1 MIKSNEVMNCIVI
14 EDNLVQEQLI
24 NSHINET
31 SSLQLLGSFPNCA
44 SAIRTMNNFK
54 VDILFLDIEMP
65 GENGLEFLEN
75 YKLDEDTQV
84 ILTTTN
90 SKYAI
95 RAFEAGVT
103 DYLMKPISYQRFSKS
118 IKKVIDRNKI
128 SSFKKDF
135 MFIKSKG
142 LFIKLMF
149 QDIVWIKSS
158 FEYIIIYTF
167 DNKYM
172 VYSSMSQ
179 ILKKLPNSFI
189 RVHRSNIVSLN
200 KIDKIDRNVLE
211 VDGQIVK
218 VSKMY
223 KNDLLLKLGINNTV

>member
-1 MIKSNEVMNCIVI
+1 MNCIVI

-31 SSLQLLGSFPNCA
+31 SSLQLLGSYPDCS

-65 GENGLEFLEN
+65 GENGLEFLEH

-118 IKKVIDRNKI
+118 INKVIERNKI

-158 FEYIIIYTF
+158 FEYVIIYTL

-172 VYSSMSQ
+172 VYSSMAQ
-179 ILKKLPNSFI
+179 ILKKLPNSFV

-200 KIDKIDRNVLE
+200 RIDKIDGNVLE
-211 VDGQIVK
+211 VNGEMVK

-223 KNDLLLKLGINNTV
+223 KNDLLLKLGINNTI